1 MNNKEFISSLATA
14 NVISAQQCQKMVNE
28 LTDAFCRAL
37 EEGNEVTVAGLG
49 NFDVKKKKER
59 IMQNP
64 TNGKKML
71 VPPRLSLNFKMSAT
85 CKNKFN
91 ESTQS

>member
-1 MNNKEFISSLATA
+1 MNNKEFISALAKS
-14 NVISAQQCQKMVNE
+14 NVISTQQCQKMVNE
-28 LTDAFCRAL
+28 LTDAICCAL
-37 EEGNEVTVAGLG
+37 EADNEVTVAGLG
-49 NFDVKKKKER
+49 SFEVKMKKER

-91 ESTQS
+91 DPAQS